1 MSEKGLDVR
10 TIAVVGIMI
19 ALVCVFTLTI
29 RVPFAP
35 TGGYFNFSDVAVYFA
50 AFAFGPWVGFLAG
63 GVGTGLADILG
74 GFAHFA
80 PWSFL
85 IHGLQG
91 LVAGYLG
98 RRSVRGMLAGWLLG
112 AVIMVA
118 GYFLVELVLYG
129 FGPAAGE
136 AVSVNLPQVVAGGLV
151 GIPLVLAVRRAY
163 PPITRMGRRETWK
176 ER

>member
-1 MSEKGLDVR
+1 MSKRGLDVR
-10 TIAVVGIMI
+10 MIAVVGVMI

-35 TGGYFNFSDVAVYFA
+35 TGGYFNFSDVAIYFA
-50 AFAFGPWVGFLAG
+50 SFAFGPWVGFLAG
-63 GVGTGLADILG
+63 GVGTGLADIFG

-85 IHGLQG
+85 IHGLEG
-91 LVAGYLG
+91 LVAGYFG
-98 RRSVRGMLAGWLLG
+98 RRGTRGMVIGWALG

-136 AVSVNLPQVVAGGLV
+136 AISVNVPQVVVGGIV

-163 PPITRMGRRETWK
+163 PPITQMGSWRDR
-176 ER
+176 